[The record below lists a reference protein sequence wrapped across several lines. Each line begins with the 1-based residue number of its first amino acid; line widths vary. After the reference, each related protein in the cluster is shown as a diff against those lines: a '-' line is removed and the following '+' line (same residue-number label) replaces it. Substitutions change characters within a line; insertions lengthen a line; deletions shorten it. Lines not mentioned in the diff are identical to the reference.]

1 MNHIYFELENHI
13 FIGITKYF
21 FIILLT
27 YITSIK
33 FLDENIKKIKF
44 MDCIWLFIVAI
55 LTTYVKFKWNSYII
69 IISIFTTSLSIILHR
84 NCDKSFLYSMVI
96 NIISL
101 SINFGVYIVSL
112 SIVFFPS
119 RKLNFFSTNVSSLF
133 ILVIYFIILLRI
145 WKIKRLRDGIN
156 FLKMLNENYL
166 QYVSILNLSIIIL
179 FIIILISNYS
189 KNITGK
195 NIILF
200 FALAIVIFF
209 EIKKS
214 IEAYYKQKMLIK
226 DLDETKKELEE
237 KKKEVEE
244 LEKENLG
251 FNKRSHS
258 LAYKQKSL
266 EFKLNKLLMKSEF
279 ADELGLTDE
288 FKNISIQMKENEKLP
303 KLDRTGI
310 IEVDDMLDMMQ
321 EECRK
326 NEIDFTLQLK
336 GNIYQMT
343 NNFIDKEDLAT
354 LLADHIKDAII
365 AINHTDNLNKSIM
378 VRLGKIDECFAVYF
392 YDSGVEFPE
401 EIFNELGTGPI
412 TAYANEGGTGL
423 GFMNTFDVL
432 RKKNASL
439 IVENLG
445 KPSIDNYTKIIKII
459 FDNKNKIMFDKTKI
473 LW

>member
-1 MNHIYFELENHI
+1 MLENIII
-13 FIGITKYF
+13 FLNLLSMGILIYHTYTKIIKNEIKVNKIIIYLGIIIFSIICVWIRVNSGF
-21 FIILLT
+21 FI
-27 YITSIK
+27 SI
-33 FLDENIKKIKF
+33 I
-44 MDCIWLFIVAI
+44 IWTMFISYMFSWKNNDGIGHVLI
-55 LTTYVKFKWNSYII
+55 LTIVCLAINYII
-69 IISIFTTSLSIILHR
+69 RFLAII
-84 NCDKSFLYSMVI
+84 
-96 NIISL
+96 
-101 SINFGVYIVSL
+101 
-112 SIVFFPS
+112 IVFFIC
-119 RKLNFFSTNVSSLF
+119 KMFNLQIKIIKECIVFLIQAF
-133 ILVIYFIILLRI
+133 ILLYISKLKRIKNGMSYFKMNLYNSFLDFNMLNICIVVSFFYFLLIDLDMKDMGKTVTYFGFYTILL
-145 WKIKRLRDGIN
+145 
-156 FLKMLNENYL
+156 
-166 QYVSILNLSIIIL
+166 IL
-179 FIIILISNYS
+179 
-189 KNITGK
+189 T
-195 NIILF
+195 
-200 FALAIVIFF
+200 
-209 EIKKS
+209 IKKS
-214 IEAYYKQKMLIK
+214 IEAYYKQKLLVQ
-226 DLDETKKELEE
+226 DLNETKRELEE

-326 NEIDFTLQLK
+326 NKIDFTLQLK

-473 LW
+473 L